1 MLKGFND
8 FETFFP
14 DLSKEWCY
22 EKNTPIEPSM
32 VFPHSIHKYWWT
44 CPACKSNY
52 LSSVNNRTNG
62 TGCPNCATRHHSSF
76 AEQAIFFYIAKSY
89 PDAVNRYTELFDN
102 RMELDIF
109 IPSLKIG
116 IEYDGS
122 IWHDSEESFLREQEK
137 YIICKKQGVR
147 IIRIREKPSPK
158 DHLICDFVVKSR
170 PYRNNIGI
178 LNHVINEISNVLPL
192 QTDYDVIRDEME
204 IKTLYYSNL
213 RDQSLS
219 IIAPELA
226 NEWDYEKNGRLLP
239 SMVSISASD
248 KVWWICSNGHSWKTT
263 ICNRSKGSGC
273 PYCAGKKAIPG
284 ANDLHSTHPMLLG
297 EWDYDKN
304 SPLTPKMFSKGSNK
318 AVWWICDKGHS
329 WKTQIYNRAVKNT
342 GCPYCSNN
350 LVWEG
355 YNDLQTLHPQLASEW
370 NTQRN
375 GSITPNQIIAGST
388 KKVWWQCPQG
398 HEWEAQIRSRVRGT
412 GCPQC
417 AKEKRKAIN
426 K

>member
-1 MLKGFND
+1 
-8 FETFFP
+8 
-14 DLSKEWCY
+14 
-22 EKNTPIEPSM
+22 
-32 VFPHSIHKYWWT
+32 
-44 CPACKSNY
+44 
-52 LSSVNNRTNG
+52 
-62 TGCPNCATRHHSSF
+62 
-76 AEQAIFFYIAKSY
+76 
-89 PDAVNRYTELFDN
+89 
-102 RMELDIF
+102 
-109 IPSLKIG
+109 
-116 IEYDGS
+116 
-122 IWHDSEESFLREQEK
+122 
-137 YIICKKQGVR
+137 
-147 IIRIREKPSPK
+147 
-158 DHLICDFVVKSR
+158 
-170 PYRNNIGI
+170 
-178 LNHVINEISNVLPL
+178 
-192 QTDYDVIRDEME
+192 
-204 IKTLYYSNL
+204 
-213 RDQSLS
+213 
-219 IIAPELA
+219 
-226 NEWDYEKNGRLLP
+226 
-239 SMVSISASD
+239 
-248 KVWWICSNGHSWKTT
+248 
-263 ICNRSKGSGC
+263 
-273 PYCAGKKAIPG
+273 
-284 ANDLHSTHPMLLG
+284 MLLG